1 MSYSCGNNDCSTQDG
16 AQDVPQLGRV
26 RTGIAD
32 EKRSRRTSKVQM
44 AAGKDKGG
52 AQADVELCRL
62 FDVDGSGTLSVR
74 ELRHAVRRL

>member
-1 MSYSCGNNDCSTQDG
+1 
-16 AQDVPQLGRV
+16 
-26 RTGIAD
+26 
-32 EKRSRRTSKVQM
+32 M